1 MKKWNSKFRNLELYL
16 RTENRELNFENQE
29 LF

>member
-16 RTENRELNFENQE
+16 STENRELNFENQE